1 MKRIA
6 AGILALVSSAAL
18 AQSYPSKPLRFLVP
32 FAPAGSADIM
42 ARVVGKRISDALGQ
56 PLLIE
61 NQAGGGGTIATETL
75 ARSQAD
81 GYTVALGSVSTLVL
95 APLLNPNLRYDPVKS
110 FAHIS
115 LIGTASLVLFVGAS
129 VPAKDL
135 RQLVELARA
144 KPGTLNYGSNG
155 IGAVPHLAGELFR
168 SLAAIDLVH
177 VPYKGA
183 GPVTTALLAGDIQL
197 GFIVPTGQEQN
208 LQSGKLR
215 ALAVA
220 GPKRLSSLPDVPTS
234 AEAGMPGL
242 ETYTWF
248 GLSAANG
255 TPAPIVTRLNAE
267 VNRAVADKE
276 LQDTLARQAVETG
289 GSTPQEYVRF
299 VGSETEKWAKIIKS
313 AGIKLEN

>member
-1 MKRIA
+1 MKFIA
-6 AGILALVSSAAL
+6 AALALVSSIAL
-18 AQSYPSKPLRFLVP
+18 AQSYPSKPVRFLVP

-42 ARVVGKRISDALGQ
+42 ARLVGKRLSDALGQ

-75 ARSQAD
+75 ARSQPD

-95 APLLNPNLRYDPVKS
+95 APLLNPNLRYDPLKS
-110 FAHIS
+110 FTHIS
-115 LIGTASLVLFVGAS
+115 LIGTASLMLFVGSA

-135 RQLVELARA
+135 RQLIDLARA

-183 GPVTTALLAGDIQL
+183 GPVTTALLAGDVQL

-208 LQSGKLR
+208 LQSGRLR
-215 ALAVA
+215 ALAVV
-220 GPKRLSSLPDVPTS
+220 GPKRLVSLPDVPTS
-234 AEAGMPGL
+234 AEAGLPGL

-248 GLSAANG
+248 GLTAASG
-255 TPAPIVTRLNAE
+255 TPAPIATRLNAE

-276 LQDTLARQAVETG
+276 LQDALTKQAVEAG
-289 GSTPQEYVRF
+289 GSTPQEYIRF
-299 VGSETEKWAKIIKS
+299 VGTETEKWSKIIKS

>member
-1 MKRIA
+1 MKFIA
-6 AGILALVSSAAL
+6 AALALVSSIAL
-18 AQSYPSKPLRFLVP
+18 AQSYPSKPVRFLVP

-42 ARVVGKRISDALGQ
+42 ARLVGKRLSDALGQ

-75 ARSQAD
+75 ARSQPD

-95 APLLNPNLRYDPVKS
+95 APLLNPNLRYDPLKS
-110 FAHIS
+110 FTHIS
-115 LIGTASLVLFVGAS
+115 LIGTASLVLFVGSA

-135 RQLVELARA
+135 RQLIDLARA

-183 GPVTTALLAGDIQL
+183 GPVTTALLAGDVQL

-208 LQSGKLR
+208 LQSGRLR
-215 ALAVA
+215 ALAVV
-220 GPKRLSSLPDVPTS
+220 GPKRLVSLPDVPTS
-234 AEAGMPGL
+234 AEAGLPGL

-248 GLSAANG
+248 GLTAASG
-255 TPAPIVTRLNAE
+255 TPAPIATRLNAE

-276 LQDTLARQAVETG
+276 LQDALTKQAVEAG
-289 GSTPQEYVRF
+289 GSTPQEYIRF
-299 VGSETEKWAKIIKS
+299 VGTETEKWSKIIKS